1 MSLSSMHPLSIQTDH
16 RLSLELSQFSSAFQQ
31 WDLAS
36 GSAPVSR
43 RGSVQYDSDYSSSSP
58 ISGSNPDFDV
68 LGVPHKTQRAAQ
80 ACDKC
85 RERKTK
91 CSGDHPVCK
100 RCTARGLICHYYG
113 GARTRGSTKARLRN
127 AMSSSSLDARFG
139 RGSGGDAGMV
149 KQEDPTPSAMYA
161 MECSAHSQPQHKQFS
176 FPAQRGPLPW
186 SQPLRAP
193 SPGAQDSLQLS
204 RMPRSSHSHR
214 RVQSQSAVGAGEVY
228 QRPLSFSA
236 AWPQLRLRPSS
247 VLDFDLCMP
256 DGRPLHHSE
265 DARASLSS
273 GAASATGS
281 GLNFG
286 FENYPH
292 SSRSSESA
300 FSNSLPVPRCASA
313 LDLRSMHRTGHYT
326 HQRLSNSESDT
337 SRVSFDFGGAF
348 GFHGHSQPPFDGHS
362 PASSVNEL
370 SPPVFAPVELPV
382 PPVNEKFA
390 NPWAQEQGVTM
401 REVELVYPSPI
412 TPISLGNEAFDMMTR
427 GRF

>member
-16 RLSLELSQFSSAFQQ
+16 RLELTQFSTAFQQ
-31 WDLAS
+31 WDLTS
-36 GSAPVSR
+36 DSAPVSR

-68 LGVPHKTQRAAQ
+68 LGVPHKSQRAAQ

-100 RCTARGLICHYYG
+100 RCTARGLICHYSG
-113 GARTRGSTKARLRN
+113 GPARTRGSTKARLRN
-127 AMSSSSLDARFG
+127 AMSSSSLDVRFG
-139 RGSGGDAGMV
+139 RGSDGDAGMV
-149 KQEDPTPSAMYA
+149 KQEDPIPSAMYA
-161 MECSAHSQPQHKQFS
+161 MECSAQSQPEHRQFS
-176 FPAQRGPLPW
+176 FPAQHAPLPW
-186 SQPLRAP
+186 SQPSQAP
-193 SPGAQDSLQLS
+193 SPGARDSLQLS

-228 QRPLSFSA
+228 QRPPSFNTA
-236 AWPQLRLRPSS
+236 RPQSLLRPPSG
-247 VLDFDLCMP
+247 LDFDLRM
-256 DGRPLHHSE
+256 PLHHFQ

-273 GAASATGS
+273 EAASATGS

-313 LDLRSMHRTGHYT
+313 LDLRSMYRTAHYT

-337 SRVSFDFGGAF
+337 GRVSFDFGGAF
-348 GFHGHSQPPFDGHS
+348 GFHGHSQPPFHGHS

-390 NPWAQEQGVTM
+390 NPWAEEQGVTM

-412 TPISLGNEAFDMMTR
+412 TPISLGNEAFDMMAR